1 MGFDFESVTLVW
13 TRAAVYTMQTDS
25 TKCPDPKSWDILIN
39 NLAL

>member
-1 MGFDFESVTLVW
+1 MGFDFESVPLVW

-25 TKCPDPKSWDILIN
+25 TDPKSWAILIN